1 MTEVKERKDL
11 QYRNLQPVSYNLID
25 ADRVVQE
32 QLKKRE
38 TKEITRDYVQN
49 MADWNTWITGSFVG
63 GKTSLYTAQARHDKF
78 IRQHLEDATH
88 FTAFELHNNGVG
100 WHFHS
105 LMHLPGHLLNKFSS
119 NNRSKYGKD
128 KYVPRLWKLYFDAFG
143 RTSISRVRVLEDVTD
158 YCIKHVLD
166 YTTKGDVRGLGV
178 YDFKFGNSEDGQAFL
193 KRQDL

>member
-11 QYRNLQPVSYNLID
+11 QYRNLQPVSYDLI
-25 ADRVVQE
+25 AVDRVVQE

-105 LMHLPGHLLNKFSS
+105 LMHLPAHLLRKYGS

-193 KRQDL
+193 KRQNL